1 MLILAWRNL
10 WRNKRRTLITA
21 ASVFFAVFFAILLR
35 GFHAGTWSYLIDS
48 VLHSYTGYIQ
58 VHTKDF
64 WENKSFDYSMAAD
77 NPALEKIKGIKGV
90 KGLIPRIESFSL
102 ASYGD
107 KTKGVITV
115 GIDPMIENN
124 FSALD
129 KKIVRG
135 RYFHEK
141 DTGIILSE
149 RLANFLKVKVNDSLV
164 LLSQGYQGASANGV
178 FRIIGIVKLP
188 APEFDNQMVY
198 MPLSA
203 AQEFYSMQSRLT
215 SVIVD
220 IDNPQKM
227 DKITKH
233 IAKSIDTKSFEV
245 MTWEDML
252 VELYQQYVSDEG
264 GGVIMLVLLYIIV
277 GFGVFGTVLMMI
289 SERRH
294 EYAIMIALGMQRSSL
309 LKLVGTELF
318 YICFI
323 GVLFGTAFSLP
334 IITYFHFHPLQISGN
349 LADVYAAFGME
360 PLLPVAWRTDYII
373 QQAINVTGIVAIVL
387 LYPIYSVYKLDL
399 TKAIRR

>member
-1 MLILAWRNL
+1 
-10 WRNKRRTLITA
+10 
-21 ASVFFAVFFAILLR
+21 
-35 GFHAGTWSYLIDS
+35 
-48 VLHSYTGYIQ
+48 
-58 VHTKDF
+58 
-64 WENKSFDYSMAAD
+64 MAA
-77 NPALEKIKGIKGV
+77 NHPALEKIKNIKGV

-149 RLANFLKVKVNDSLV
+149 RLANFLKVNVNDSLV
-164 LLSQGYQGASANGV
+164 LLSQGYQGASANGI

-215 SVIVD
+215 SVVVD

-227 DKITKH
+227 DKITKQ
-233 IAKSIDTKSFEV
+233 ISKSIDIRSFEV

-289 SERRH
+289 AERRH
-294 EYAIMIALGMQRSSL
+294 EYAIMIAVGMQRN
-309 LKLVGTELF
+309 KLARLVSYELF
-318 YICFI
+318 YVCFI
-323 GVLFGTAFSLP
+323 GLVSGVLFSLP

-360 PLLPVAWRTDYII
+360 PVLPVAWRSDYII
-373 QQAINVTGIVAIVL
+373 QQALNVGGIVIIAL
-387 LYPIYSVYKLDL
+387 LYPMYSVYKLEL